1 LAGSV
6 FPLLSKPLRRAI
18 AERGWPRPTRIQELA
33 IPTILEG
40 TNTLLIA
47 PTGTGKTEAAIFPIF
62 EQLLRARTRT
72 ARRGI
77 SIVYITPLR
86 ALNRDIFRRII
97 DIGVNL
103 DIAVQVRH
111 GDTPQ
116 KTRRLQ
122 ALKPPDMLIT
132 TPETLQAI
140 LPGRR
145 MKQHL
150 RSVMWVVVD
159 EIHELVTDK
168 RGVQLSVGLER
179 LRELTGHEFQRIGLS
194 ATVGSYDVV
203 AHFLCGK
210 GRPFR
215 VLKSLT
221 AKDFTVWVESL
232 PVTDADR
239 AIADKALIT
248 PGSVRRIKRL
258 LELIDEYKSV
268 LVFTNTRE
276 HAEALSSRVM
286 ALNPEAKV
294 GVHHGSLS
302 RAVRI
307 ETEMRLKEGAL
318 NAVICTSSLE
328 LGLDVGHVEFVIQY
342 MSPRQVVKLV
352 QRIGRS
358 GHVVGATSRGCV
370 IAVWPDDV
378 LEAAVIAKFA
388 QDEVLEVPQ
397 LHDNALDV
405 LAHQVV
411 GLVFDW
417 GRLRLDDAHRI
428 VSRAWPFRNLV
439 PEDLRAVVEQLES
452 SGIVRVLDDVVRRR
466 APRCF
471 EYYYENLSM
480 IPDVKRYAVVDF
492 VRRRSIGTL
501 DQGFIARHGEPGKE
515 FVIHGQTWKI
525 LSVDDDEGAVQ
536 VEPVYQSLGAVPAW
550 EGEIIP
556 VPFEVAQ
563 RVGQLRSTLA
573 EELSGGDGANDALAG
588 YPVRGNAV
596 AKVVDVLQRQIQ
608 EGYPIPTDTRILIE
622 GYEIYVTL
630 HACFGNMVNETLAKI
645 LASLLSA
652 RYSVNVGTQTDPYR
666 IVFIAPVKIDP
677 EVVKRDLVELDP
689 DHLAPILDATLGKT
703 NMLAWRIWNVAK
715 RFGAVRRGAEFK
727 ARIGRTLSRVL
738 HGTPVHAEALREVYV
753 EKLDLAKAEEVVR
766 AIRRGRIGID
776 VVHRPMVYSPLAL
789 PILDRIAPQDVLRPS
804 VPVGAIL
811 DVVRNRLNS
820 GEVRLICVFK
830 GDYDGI
836 RSVRSLPDK
845 IRCPKCGATLVAA
858 VHPADTTT
866 AALVHKRLARKKLS
880 PSEFKTYQTAWK
892 NAGIVQTYGKKAVMT
907 LRARGVGPTTAVRIL
922 HNYFRNEDEFVMAII
937 RAERNYVRTRMFWD
951 R

>member
-1 LAGSV
+1 MAGSV

-18 AERGWPRPTRIQELA
+18 AERGWHRPTRIQELA

-40 TNTLLIA
+40 TNSLLIA
-47 PTGTGKTEAAIFPIF
+47 PTGTGKTEAAIFPVF
-62 EQLLRARTRT
+62 EQLLRARSSSGV
-72 ARRGI
+72 RGI
-77 SIVYITPLR
+77 SIVYLTPLR

-97 DIGVNL
+97 DIGEAL
-103 DIAVQVRH
+103 DIDVQVRH
-111 GDTPQ
+111 GDTTQ
-116 KTRRLQ
+116 KTRRQQ

-150 RSVMWVVVD
+150 RSVVWIVVD

-168 RGVQLSVGLER
+168 RGVQLVVGLER
-179 LRELTGHEFQRIGLS
+179 LRELTGREFQRIGLS

-203 AHFLCGK
+203 ARFLCGQ

-215 VLKSLT
+215 VLTSLT

-232 PVTDADR
+232 PVTNADR
-239 AIADKALIT
+239 VIAEKVMIT
-248 PGSVRRIKRL
+248 PGSVRRIQRL
-258 LELIDEYKSV
+258 LELIAEYKSV
-268 LVFTNTRE
+268 LIFTNTRE
-276 HAEALSSRVM
+276 HAEALCSRVK
-286 ALNPEAKV
+286 ALKPDAKV

-302 RAVRI
+302 KAVRI
-307 ETEMRLKEGAL
+307 ETETRLKEGAL

-358 GHVVGATSRGCV
+358 GHVVGATSRGCI

-378 LEAAVIAKFA
+378 LEAAVITKFA
-388 QDEVLEVPQ
+388 QDEVLEVPP
-397 LHDNALDV
+397 LHENALDV

-428 VSRAWPFRNLV
+428 VSRAWPFRNLD
-439 PEDLRAVVEQLES
+439 PAELRAVVQQLES
-452 SGIVRVLDDVVRRR
+452 SGIVRVQEDVVRKRV
-466 APRCF
+466 PRCF

-480 IPDVKRYAVVDF
+480 IPEVKRYDIVDF
-492 VRRRSIGTL
+492 VRRRSIGSL

-525 LSVDDDEGAVQ
+525 LRVDDDKATVQ

-563 RVGQLRSTLA
+563 RVGQLRGTLA
-573 EELSGGDGANDALAG
+573 EQLRSGDGVNIALADF
-588 YPVRGNAV
+588 PVRGDAV
-596 AKVVDVLQRQIQ
+596 AKVVDVLLRQIQ
-608 EGYPIPTDTRILIE
+608 EGYPVPTERRILIE
-622 GYEIYVTL
+622 SYENYVTL
-630 HACFGNMVNETLAKI
+630 HACFGNRVNETLAKV
-645 LASLLSA
+645 LAALLGA
-652 RYSVNVGTQTDPYR
+652 RYSVSVGTQTDPYR

-677 EVVKRDLVELDP
+677 DVVKRDLIELDP
-689 DHLAPILDATLGKT
+689 GHLEPILTSTLGGT

-715 RFGAVRRGAEFK
+715 RFGTVRRDAEFS

-738 HGTPVHAEALREVYV
+738 QGTPVYAEAMREVYV

-766 AIRRGRIGID
+766 AIQHGLID
-776 VVHRPMVYSPLAL
+776 IEVVQRPMAYSPLAL

-804 VPVGAIL
+804 VSVGAIME
-811 DVVRNRLNS
+811 VVKNRLHS
-820 GEVRLICVFK
+820 GEVRLVCVFK

-836 RSVRSLPDK
+836 RSIRSLPEK
-845 IRCPKCGATLVAA
+845 IRCPKCGSTLVAA
-858 VHPADTTT
+858 VHPTDT
-866 AALVHKRLARKKLS
+866 AVVNLVQKRLARKKLS
-880 PSEFKTYQTAWK
+880 SSELKTYQTAWK
-892 NAGIVQTYGKKAVMT
+892 NAGLVQTYGKKAVMT
-907 LRARGVGPTTAVRIL
+907 LRAHGVGPTTAVRIL
-922 HNYFRNEDEFVMAII
+922 HTRFRNEEEFIMAII
-937 RAERNYVRTRMFWD
+937 RAERNFVRTRMFWD